1 MLPVGAV
8 VAGYRIERALGTGG
22 MGAVY
27 LAQNPTLPRRDALKV
42 RSAELSRDQEC
53 RARFV
58 READVAARLD
68 HPNIVSIYRRGE
80 TDDGQLWI
88 RMTYAQGPAPARA
101 WL

>member
-8 VAGYRIERALGTGG
+8 VAGYRIERVLGTGG

-42 RSAELSRDQEC
+42 LSTELSRDQEF

-58 READVAARLD
+58 REAGWIIRTSCRSTAVAKPRTV
-68 HPNIVSIYRRGE
+68 NCGSR
-80 TDDGQLWI
+80 
-88 RMTYAQGPAPARA
+88 
-101 WL
+101 